1 MKSLLQVGQMDPKAY
16 SLASHMFFV
25 LSFAVHFQGPLLF
38 RKVRSQLVHC
48 NGTSKLCSSFPG
60 LVRQH
65 SLSHLPLK
73 LLHLHS
79 LTEKP
84 LH

>member
-1 MKSLLQVGQMDPKAY
+1 MKSLLQVGQMDPPRTAW
-16 SLASHMFFV
+16 LHTHLFV
-25 LSFAVHFQGPLLF
+25 LSFAVHFQGRLF

-48 NGTSKLCSSFPG
+48 KGTSKLCSSFPG
-60 LVRQH
+60 IVRQH

-79 LTEKP
+79 FTEKP